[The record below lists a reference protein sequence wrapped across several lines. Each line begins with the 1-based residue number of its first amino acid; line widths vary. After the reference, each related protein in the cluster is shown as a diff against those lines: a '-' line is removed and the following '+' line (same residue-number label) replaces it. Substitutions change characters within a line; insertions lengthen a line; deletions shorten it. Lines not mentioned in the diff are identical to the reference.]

1 MDVVITE
8 TDTTVYLDGEYVGN
22 TASSYKLGDILGEEG
37 GILQIGNSGLG

>member
-8 TDTTVYLDGEYVGN
+8 TDTTVYLDGEYAGN

-37 GILQIGNSGLG
+37 GLLQIGNSGLG